1 MLFPRPAA
9 LWPAAF
15 LLASL
20 VVRAALPAPLAAE
33 PASPQ
38 QQAEAAAFIQ
48 KLSGEA
54 FQILRDKALSKEA
67 ARARFRDLLRANFA
81 IDQIG
86 ARLIRKHRAGLSPA
100 QLSAYRAAL
109 PDFIVNTYSDRLYD
123 FASSTVTVV
132 RQIPRGSQGHVDVVT
147 RVSDPAGG
155 KPIDAIWSVMPA
167 PGGRWLVTNL
177 TVNGVNVAL
186 TQEADFDSYIQ
197 RHGFDALVDFMRA
210 AK

>member
-1 MLFPRPAA
+1 MPFSRPAA
-9 LWPAAF
+9 LRSAAF
-15 LLASL
+15 LLVAL
-20 VVRAALPAPLAAE
+20 VAPAALPAPAAAE
-33 PASPQ
+33 PATAA
-38 QQAEAAAFIQ
+38 QQAEAAKFIQ
-48 KLSGEA
+48 DLSGEA
-54 FQILRDKALSKEA
+54 FLVLKDKSLSKEA
-67 ARARFRDLLRANFA
+67 ARAKFRDLLRANFA

-86 ARLIRKHRAGLSPA
+86 MRLIRKHRAGLSPA

-155 KPIDAIWSVMPA
+155 KPIDAVWSVA
-167 PGGRWLVTNL
+167 PTSGGRWLVTNL

-197 RHGFDALVDFMRA
+197 RNGFDALVDFMRG